1 MGGRKV
7 QLFPGPS
14 VYLQLDGMDE
24 LVAEFPEVS
33 PFGDI
38 LPYQLVHILYPAFL
52 PRGITVGKVY
62 RCLEGFRYFLMRA
75 ELEAIVSGY
84 RQHILPVR
92 V

>member
-1 MGGRKV
+1 
-7 QLFPGPS
+7 
-14 VYLQLDGMDE
+14 MDE

-62 RCLEGFRYFLMRA
+62 RSLEGFRYFLMRA